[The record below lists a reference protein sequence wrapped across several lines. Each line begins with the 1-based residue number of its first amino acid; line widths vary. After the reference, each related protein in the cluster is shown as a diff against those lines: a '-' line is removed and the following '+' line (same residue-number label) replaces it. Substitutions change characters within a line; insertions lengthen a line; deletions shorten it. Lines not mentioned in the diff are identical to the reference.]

1 MTQERKRVLIINS
14 DPSDADEI
22 KLPLEE
28 DGSHF
33 IFYTAKSSLLA
44 LDTIYNEPPDLIIV
58 SQSLEGDEWRDLC
71 SRVKADTVFGHLPI
85 LLILQPFSHDLKI
98 DWKDTPVDDYLQK
111 PLDPNEI
118 RSRVSFTFA
127 RSARVRDANPLTRL
141 PGNYSIMMAIQARI
155 DSESPFAV
163 AYMDLN
169 HFKSYNDK
177 YGFLRGDEV
186 IKIAARILS
195 NSVRKLESPEAFV
208 GHIGGDDFVFILPL
222 DRLDSVCQ
230 EVIRDFDLIVEDFY
244 DEEDRVRGYID
255 APNRKG
261 KKERFPIVSV
271 SIGIVTNEYRPI
283 KHIGEVSTI
292 VTEILKRVKSMQGSN
307 YAKDLRG
314 SNGNE
319 GPS

>member
-33 IFYTAKSSLLA
+33 IFYTAEPSLLA

-58 SQSLEGDEWRDLC
+58 SQSLEGGEWKDLC
-71 SRVKADTVFGHLPI
+71 SRVKADTFFGHLPI

-98 DWKDTPVDDYLQK
+98 DWKDMPVDDYLQK
-111 PLDPNEI
+111 PLDPDEI
-118 RSRVSFTFA
+118 RSRVSLTFA

-141 PGNYSIMMAIQARI
+141 LGNYSIMMAIQARI

-208 GHIGGDDFVFILPL
+208 GHIGGDDFVFILPP
-222 DRLDSVCQ
+222 DRMDSVCQ
-230 EVIRDFDLIVEDFY
+230 KVIRNFDLIVGDFY
-244 DEEDRVRGYID
+244 DEEDKVRGYID
-255 APNRKG
+255 ALNRKG

-292 VTEILKRVKSMQGSN
+292 VTEILKRVKSMEGSN
-307 YAKDLRG
+307 YAKDL
-314 SNGNE
+314 
-319 GPS
+319 

>member
-33 IFYTAKSSLLA
+33 IFYTAEPSLLA

-58 SQSLEGDEWRDLC
+58 SQSLEEDKWKDLC
-71 SRVKADTVFGHLPI
+71 SRIKADTFFGHLPI

-98 DWKDTPVDDYLQK
+98 DWKDMPVDDYLQK

-118 RSRVSFTFA
+118 RSRVSLTFA

-141 PGNYSIMMAIQARI
+141 LGNYSIMMAIQARI
-155 DSESPFAV
+155 DSEFPFAV

-208 GHIGGDDFVFILPL
+208 GHIGGDDFVFILPP

-230 EVIRDFDLIVEDFY
+230 EVIRNFDLIVGNFY
-244 DEEDRVRGYID
+244 DEEDRIRGYID
-255 APNRKG
+255 AINRKG